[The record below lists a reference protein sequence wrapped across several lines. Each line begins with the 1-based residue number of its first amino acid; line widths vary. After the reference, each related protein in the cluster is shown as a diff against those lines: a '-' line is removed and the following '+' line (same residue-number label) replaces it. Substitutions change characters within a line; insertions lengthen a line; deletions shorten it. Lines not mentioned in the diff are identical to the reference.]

1 MHRAASE
8 ARRQAKALKALM
20 FGLTAAGGD
29 SGARA
34 ADAMRTAREAV
45 FVITDMESS
54 TAQAAASAAG
64 ASSVQAIY
72 DTARAA
78 SRAAPAPPPRSKRAP
93 RAVLPSPGSVAR
105 RAAPARGQA
114 VPESALATTGRAES
128 AGSSESHLE
137 ARASQRSAGVA
148 RTAAAATSAGA
159 VRAQVMREGIAAHGG
174 YEINTEGDAFHIAF
188 TTVAQAVAFAMEAQA
203 RPGALHGA

>member
-1 MHRAASE
+1 MRRAQRMHRAASE
-8 ARRQAKALKALM
+8 ARRQAKALKSLM

-72 DTARAA
+72 DTARAW
-78 SRAAPAPPPRSKRAP
+78 AAFG
-93 RAVLPSPGSVAR
+93 VLLTRVAC
-105 RAAPARGQA
+105 QCH
-114 VPESALATTGRAES
+114 VPL
-128 AGSSESHLE
+128 
-137 ARASQRSAGVA
+137 
-148 RTAAAATSAGA
+148 
-159 VRAQVMREGIAAHGG
+159 
-174 YEINTEGDAFHIAF
+174 
-188 TTVAQAVAFAMEAQA
+188 
-203 RPGALHGA
+203 

>member
-8 ARRQAKALKALM
+8 ARRQAKALKSLM

-45 FVITDMESS
+45 FVITDMEAS

-72 DTARAA
+72 DTARA
-78 SRAAPAPPPRSKRAP
+78 
-93 RAVLPSPGSVAR
+93 L
-105 RAAPARGQA
+105 A
-114 VPESALATTGRAES
+114 VPRVACRGAGMAELSMTSACALAQM
-128 AGSSESHLE
+128 HL
-137 ARASQRSAGVA
+137 RV
-148 RTAAAATSAGA
+148 
-159 VRAQVMREGIAAHGG
+159 
-174 YEINTEGDAFHIAF
+174 
-188 TTVAQAVAFAMEAQA
+188 
-203 RPGALHGA
+203 

>member
-1 MHRAASE
+1 MSMTPPCAPGPRSAQRMHRAASE

-72 DTARAA
+72 DTARGPP
-78 SRAAPAPPPRSKRAP
+78 PAPRPCSQRAP
-93 RAVLPSPGSVAR
+93 RAALRSPGSVPR
-105 RAAPARGQA
+105 RAGDRQGAGGI
-114 VPESALATTGRAES
+114 ELALATTGRAEP
-128 AGSSESHLE
+128 AGGDGKVSVVQQF
-137 ARASQRSAGVA
+137 RGQPAS
-148 RTAAAATSAGA
+148 
-159 VRAQVMREGIAAHGG
+159 
-174 YEINTEGDAFHIAF
+174 
-188 TTVAQAVAFAMEAQA
+188 
-203 RPGALHGA
+203 P